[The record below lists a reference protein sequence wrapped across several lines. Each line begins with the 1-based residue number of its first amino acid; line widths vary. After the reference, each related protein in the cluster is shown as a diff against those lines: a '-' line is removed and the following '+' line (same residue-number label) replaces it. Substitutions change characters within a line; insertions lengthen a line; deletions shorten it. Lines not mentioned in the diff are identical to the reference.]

1 MATFWLKDKSEDDSD
16 DLPEPDL
23 LAQEIADDLETALG
37 LFAGIAKDLKA

>member
-1 MATFWLKDKSEDDSD
+1 MATFCLRDKSEEDSD
-16 DLPEPDL
+16 ELPEPDL